1 MLTHADI
8 CAGCS
13 AEVSERIRLHCGRDA
28 DARRTVLDR
37 LAHLLFVRLPPAAVA
52 EADNT
57 AARWVLREGMS
68 ARIELGGLRDGT
80 ITFAAPLVAT
90 SASNSPTTQA
100 SFDFST
106 ADSRTT
112 YSDEEDEES
121 DEEDEGPVGI
131 DPQMRMRQGDR
142 KWMSKRV
149 TAAIHNR
156 TLNRSTFE
164 AAKLS
169 VPSSLADVAY
179 LFTQIASY
187 ERSCLRRFLW
197 VIRQPDLREHLRPY
211 GQVAI
216 VPTAPSTASSSTA
229 QTAATVTAPQP
240 RKVDATPT
248 VRPRPPS
255 SC

>member
-1 MLTHADI
+1 MRLYCGQNPRRHR
-8 CAGCS
+8 
-13 AEVSERIRLHCGRDA
+13 EVI
-28 DARRTVLDR
+28 DR
-37 LAHLLFVRLPPAAVA
+37 LAHLLFVRLPPALTVD
-52 EADNT
+52 ADVKT
-57 AARWVLREGMS
+57 ARWVLREGS
-68 ARIELGGLRDGT
+68 TARIELAGLRDGT
-80 ITFAAPLVAT
+80 IAFVAPVADT
-90 SASNSPTTQA
+90 PSSGSPTTTQA
-100 SFDFST
+100 SFDFS
-106 ADSRTT
+106 ADSRASVGTDDD
-112 YSDEEDEES
+112 DEERSEEAGDEA
-121 DEEDEGPVGI
+121 PVGL